1 MYINYVI
8 KRDDYLQHHGIF
20 GQKWGVRRFQNKD
33 GTRTEAGKKREAK
46 ARETDSMDDEELRSK
61 VNRLQNE
68 QNYRRIM
75 NERNR
80 STTPAKLKAASDI
93 LQIGSS
99 LYEIGN
105 AVANGTSGRMTNQ
118 QVDQNKKMTKS
129 EKEAYKA
136 ENKNIQDRQNA
147 VRGTINNTRQ
157 IADSTRRISDQ
168 VSKTKSNPKVE
179 SDLKSMSDAELKK
192 RLNRLF
198 MEEQYDRLMAPQ
210 RVSKGEKFINNVL
223 PVMASV
229 IGITGGLATLALNIQ
244 TLTSK

>member
-1 MYINYVI
+1 MSKIIV
-8 KRDDYLQHHGIF
+8 KRDEDCLKHWGIK
-20 GQKWGVRRFQNKD
+20 GQKWGVRRFQNED
-33 GTRTEAGKKREAK
+33 GTRTEAGKKREKK
-46 ARETDSMDDEELRSK
+46 ARETDSMDDEELRNK

-75 NERNR
+75 SERNR
-80 STTPAKLKAASDI
+80 SSIPSKLKAASDV

-105 AVANGTSGRMTNQ
+105 AVSNGTSGRMTNQ

-147 VRGTINNTRQ
+147 VRGSINNTRQ
-157 IADSTRRISDQ
+157 IADETRKISDK
-168 VSKTKSNPKVE
+168 VSKTRSNPKID

-198 MEEQYDRLMAPQ
+198 LEEQYDRLVAPQ
-210 RVSKGEKFINNVL
+210 KISKGERFINNVL

-229 IGITGGLATLALNIQ
+229 IGITGSIATLALNIQ
-244 TLTSK
+244 TLTRK

>member
-1 MYINYVI
+1 MSKVI
-8 KRDDYLQHHGIF
+8 ITRDNDCLQHHGII
-20 GQKWGVRRFQNKD
+20 GQKWGVRRYQNED
-33 GTRTEAGKKREAK
+33 GTRTDAGKKREKK
-46 ARETDSMDDEELRSK
+46 ARETDSMSDEELRNK

-75 NERNR
+75 NDRNR
-80 STTPAKLKAASDI
+80 SSVPAKLKAASDV
-93 LQIGSS
+93 LSIGSS

-168 VSKTKSNPKVE
+168 VAKTKSNPKVE

-210 RVSKGEKFINNVL
+210 KVSKGEKFVNNVL

-229 IGITGGLATLALNIQ
+229 IGITGSIATLALNIQ
-244 TLTSK
+244 TLTRK